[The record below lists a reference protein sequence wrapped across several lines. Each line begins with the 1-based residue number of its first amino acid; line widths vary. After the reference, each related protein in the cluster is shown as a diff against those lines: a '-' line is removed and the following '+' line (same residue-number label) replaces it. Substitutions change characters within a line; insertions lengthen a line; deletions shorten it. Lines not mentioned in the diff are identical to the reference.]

1 MSVSA
6 EKVSTETSLGQ
17 KTSESNLCDTMK
29 ISIVNKFTAEGS
41 EYVEWDLWEGPADSQ
56 DHAHGYATDLITS
69 FSKLLEWRE
78 RILADYT
85 ADYTDFNTTDETD
98 RVTTD

>member
-1 MSVSA
+1 
-6 EKVSTETSLGQ
+6 
-17 KTSESNLCDTMK
+17 MK
-29 ISIVNKFTAEGS
+29 IEIVNRFTAEGR
-41 EYVEWDLWEGPADSQ
+41 EYVEWDLWDGPADSQ

-85 ADYTDFNTTDETD
+85 ADYANDCHSNETSQPD
-98 RVTTD
+98 

>member
-1 MSVSA
+1 
-6 EKVSTETSLGQ
+6 
-17 KTSESNLCDTMK
+17 MK
-29 ISIVNKFTAEGS
+29 IEIVNRFTAEGR
-41 EYVEWDLWEGPADSQ
+41 EYVEWDLWDGPADSQ

-85 ADYTDFNTTDETD
+85 ADYAKEIQEDLDTLKNFLSNNETD
-98 RVTTD
+98 I

>member
-1 MSVSA
+1 M
-6 EKVSTETSLGQ
+6 G
-17 KTSESNLCDTMK
+17 SNLYDTMK
-29 ISIVNKFTAEGS
+29 IEIVNRFTAEGR
-41 EYVEWDLWEGPADSQ
+41 EYVEWDLWDGPADSQ

-85 ADYTDFNTTDETD
+85 ADYAKEIQEDLDTLKNFLPNNETD
-98 RVTTD
+98 I

>member
-1 MSVSA
+1 
-6 EKVSTETSLGQ
+6 
-17 KTSESNLCDTMK
+17 MK
-29 ISIVNKFTAEGS
+29 IEIVNRFTAEGR
-41 EYVEWDLWEGPADSQ
+41 EYVEWDLWDGPADSQ

-85 ADYTDFNTTDETD
+85 ADYAKEIQEDLDTLKNFLPNNETD
-98 RVTTD
+98 I